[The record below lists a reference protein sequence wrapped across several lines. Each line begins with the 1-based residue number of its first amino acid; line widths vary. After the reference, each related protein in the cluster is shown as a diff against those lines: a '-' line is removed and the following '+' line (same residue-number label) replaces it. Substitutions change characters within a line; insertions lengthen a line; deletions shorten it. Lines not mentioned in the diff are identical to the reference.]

1 MVINKFALFLVIGAV
16 VTGIFWIAYK
26 LFFKKTHEEM
36 MSRSEQPL
44 TVHTWFDG
52 IGGLFPVIA
61 IVLIFR
67 SFIFEPFQIPSGSM
81 MRTLLVGDFLLV
93 NKFVYGIKNP
103 VTNANW
109 IDISEPERGDIVVFK
124 APPEPEKDY
133 IKRVIGLPGE
143 TVIYNYDT
151 KELKILPKCMES
163 GSQVPSIGCKLIEV
177 TYSDPIES
185 QFFAVKNSPNIL
197 PIAEGEQ
204 NPVGIQGSR
213 LMERVETIDG
223 QSHVILIDTERSDI
237 FTEYVN
243 SKWSAEYSRQFT
255 IPEDS
260 YFVLGDNRDHSKDG
274 RFFGVV
280 PKENLV
286 GKAVFIWISFERLP
300 DEWPTGIRFS
310 RIGMIE

>member
-16 VTGIFWIAYK
+16 ITGIFWLAYK
-26 LFFKKTHEEM
+26 IFFKKAHQESM
-36 MSRSEQPL
+36 INNQQPSAL
-44 TVHTWFDG
+44 HTWFDG

-93 NKFVYGIKNP
+93 NKFSYGIKNP

-109 IDISEPERGDIVVFK
+109 IDVSDPKRGDIVVFK
-124 APPEPEKDY
+124 APLEPEKDF

-143 TVIYNYDT
+143 RVMYNYET
-151 KELKILPKCMES
+151 KELKILPACMKGASEIAP
-163 GSQVPSIGCKLIEV
+163 VGCKLIDIS
-177 TYSDPIES
+177 YSEIKES
-185 QFFAVKNSPNIL
+185 QFYSVDNSQAIL
-197 PIAEGEQ
+197 EIPEGES
-204 NPVGIQGSR
+204 NPIGIKGVR
-213 LMERVETIDG
+213 LLERTETING
-223 QSHVILIDTERSDI
+223 RTNTILLDPSRRDD
-237 FTEYVN
+237 FRAYV
-243 SKWSAEYSRQFT
+243 SSTWAEDYSREFT
-255 IPEDS
+255 VPKDS
-260 YFVLGDNRDHSKDG
+260 YFVMGDNRDHSSDG
-274 RFFGVV
+274 RFFGFV